1 MPQALSEAATF
12 LKASLNREKYD
23 SEIKAFPIDL
33 TTSHFVRVTLTR
45 SALRYTWWAVL
56 SQYLPNGYFLRV
68 FFYQISALF
77 IPTPKSIE
85 FETGK
90 EEVKAI
96 YTPSL
101 SNLLQQI
108 IPTKFVPLWPWH
120 FVLLL

>member
-68 FFYQISALF
+68 FFIKFQRFLF
-77 IPTPKSIE
+77 QHQSLLNSKP
-85 FETGK
+85 GK
-90 EEVKAI
+90 K
-96 YTPSL
+96 
-101 SNLLQQI
+101 
-108 IPTKFVPLWPWH
+108 K
-120 FVLLL
+120 